1 MVGATGTYIRLL
13 EGDQLVIRVVAG
25 ATEGY
30 LTPQSLNVEEG
41 TSLSGHVMAT
51 KKPLHGNAAAQV
63 LNPEARRTRIEQ
75 GRDPE
80 AVAAVPLLTNDQP
93 IGTLLITDESQG
105 RRFTEDEVSLLSAFA
120 DQAAL
125 ALEKARLL
133 NEAERE
139 KERAETER
147 ERANALYRVSNL
159 LAGAHDT
166 KEVLDLIVNEA
177 ARLIGTSTVI
187 IRLLEGDALVFGAA
201 TEAGAEYFSAV
212 VDLRPTISVADGGSG
227 VMGRAMVTKTPFV
240 TEDVTQEERV
250 PPETKRIQQEFGYH
264 GSVVVPL
271 LADDRAIGV
280 MALLD
285 TRIRQFTD
293 DEISLLTAL
302 ADQAALAIEKARL
315 LKVAETERER
325 AETERERADS
335 LYKISNQL
343 AGVHDTDEVLDL
355 IVNEAARLVGATTG
369 VLQLLEGEVLVN
381 SAATKSAP
389 EMLEVSPRA
398 VGTEASFTGHV
409 MATKKPLIAEDG
421 QVHGLMNPDG
431 RLALMNGGYHG
442 LAAIPLLTN
451 NQSIGVFIVMD
462 QRIRRFTDDE
472 VSLLTAFADQ
482 AALALEKA
490 RLSKQAETERE
501 RSDALYQISNQLAG
515 AHNTDEVLDLIVNE
529 AARLVGAP
537 WAFVALVEAGKL
549 APRASTESAADYL
562 AEIVEAQPTLNV
574 ETGTSAM
581 GHMLATRTPHLYED
595 GQEDELATATGRNL
609 AKKYGLHGGVLVP
622 LLANDLP
629 LGALAVM
636 DKRIRRFTEDEI
648 SLLSAF
654 ADQASLA
661 LEKAWLL
668 SEAETKEHETLQ
680 LYEVT
685 TQLASNHDMDSVLD
699 LIPKTAAELLNCDA
713 VMITRYDEAQNRLVV
728 ARQHNFPPE
737 MLQSLVIRPGDGR
750 TGRAFQERR
759 PVWTTDAR
767 SDPSWKFAEEST
779 DNEARNAVLG
789 GALAVPIVLRRCLWR
804 PHHQSHRSLQ
814 LRQSRGTTPSIPS

>member
-41 TSLSGHVMAT
+41 TSLSGHVLAT

-293 DEISLLTAL
+293 DEVSLLTAL

-343 AGVHDTDEVLDL
+343 AGVLDTDEVLDL

-409 MATKKPLIAEDG
+409 MATKKP
-421 QVHGLMNPDG
+421 
-431 RLALMNGGYHG
+431 
-442 LAAIPLLTN
+442 
-451 NQSIGVFIVMD
+451 
-462 QRIRRFTDDE
+462 
-472 VSLLTAFADQ
+472 
-482 AALALEKA
+482 
-490 RLSKQAETERE
+490 
-501 RSDALYQISNQLAG
+501 
-515 AHNTDEVLDLIVNE
+515 
-529 AARLVGAP
+529 
-537 WAFVALVEAGKL
+537 
-549 APRASTESAADYL
+549 
-562 AEIVEAQPTLNV
+562 
-574 ETGTSAM
+574 
-581 GHMLATRTPHLYED
+581 
-595 GQEDELATATGRNL
+595 
-609 AKKYGLHGGVLVP
+609 
-622 LLANDLP
+622 
-629 LGALAVM
+629 
-636 DKRIRRFTEDEI
+636 
-648 SLLSAF
+648 
-654 ADQASLA
+654 
-661 LEKAWLL
+661 
-668 SEAETKEHETLQ
+668 
-680 LYEVT
+680 
-685 TQLASNHDMDSVLD
+685 
-699 LIPKTAAELLNCDA
+699 
-713 VMITRYDEAQNRLVV
+713 
-728 ARQHNFPPE
+728 
-737 MLQSLVIRPGDGR
+737 
-750 TGRAFQERR
+750 
-759 PVWTTDAR
+759 
-767 SDPSWKFAEEST
+767 
-779 DNEARNAVLG
+779 
-789 GALAVPIVLRRCLWR
+789 
-804 PHHQSHRSLQ
+804 
-814 LRQSRGTTPSIPS
+814 